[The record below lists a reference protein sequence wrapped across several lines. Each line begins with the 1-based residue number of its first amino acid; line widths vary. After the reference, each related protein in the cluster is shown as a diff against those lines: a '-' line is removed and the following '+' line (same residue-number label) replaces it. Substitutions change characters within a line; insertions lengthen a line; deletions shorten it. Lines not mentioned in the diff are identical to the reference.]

1 MLTVPGSDSVIAAGL
16 SADERSVVAVNSNGA
31 ILVVDAD
38 SGQLRDTI
46 VGPPPQLEGNSDDQ
60 PGAAVSSAG
69 DLVAIVRRTGSDP
82 FDYWGPVWIYD
93 IRNHR
98 ETGSI
103 PGADITSVRF
113 AGPLLLVQRTNGNL
127 EAWDERG
134 TAMRRVI
141 GGDERYI
148 RPAAADARGHLVA
161 RLSGENGIDLFNLST
176 GTLVDSIAPYPD
188 SFRTGYAFSADG
200 SVFVTDIA
208 RRDISGN
215 PTNDVLVARDLSPQA
230 LLKAACAA
238 AGSNLSPDEWQALA
252 GISSAGIPTCG

>member
-1 MLTVPGSDSVIAAGL
+1 M
-16 SADERSVVAVNSNGA
+16 
-31 ILVVDAD
+31 
-38 SGQLRDTI
+38 
-46 VGPPPQLEGNSDDQ
+46 
-60 PGAAVSSAG
+60 
-69 DLVAIVRRTGSDP
+69 VRRTGSDP
-82 FDYWGPVWIYD
+82 FDYTGPVWIYD
-93 IRNHR
+93 VRNHR
-98 ETGSI
+98 GTGSI

-127 EAWDERG
+127 EVWDERG
-134 TAMRRVI
+134 TAMKRAI
-141 GGDERYI
+141 AGDQRYI

-161 RLSGENGIDLFNLST
+161 RLSGENGIDLFDLST
-176 GTLVDSIAPYPD
+176 GTLIDSIAPYPN

-208 RRDISGN
+208 TRDIRGSWA
-215 PTNDVLVARDLSPQA
+215 NDVLVARDLSPQT